1 MLINTDSCSYID
13 YISKQQNNE
22 KRFNSHTQTS
32 IHRGYDNYYY
42 YFIECLGEA
51 DDNILLSC
59 SVFTHS
65 IRTVALHVCVCVYL
79 IYDPVSV
86 GMSYSNMTGSV
97 LLYSPDLFTCTV
109 KVYRGCI

>member
-1 MLINTDSCSYID
+1 MT
-13 YISKQQNNE
+13 K
-22 KRFNSHTQTS
+22 
-32 IHRGYDNYYY
+32 G
-42 YFIECLGEA
+42 LGEA

-65 IRTVALHVCVCVYL
+65 ICTVALHVCVCVYL

-86 GMSYSNMTGSV
+86 GVSYSNMTGSV